1 MPSNYHTFPNDIK
14 FQSRTYLIEE
24 FGTYLIRSK
33 VKTAHPPNL
42 PYRYGPV

>member
-24 FGTYLIRSK
+24 FGTYLIRGK

-42 PYRYGPV
+42 PYRYGLV